1 MQNKPKNGRLALT
14 DHETEIVKL
23 CSKGMTN
30 AQIAK
35 RLFVET
41 CTVETILRRVFKKLN
56 VTNRSQ
62 LITTWLHDEYLG
74 NDTQ

>member
-1 MQNKPKNGRLALT
+1 
-14 DHETEIVKL
+14 
-23 CSKGMTN
+23 MTN